1 MKTSTGKASGISLA
15 AMLFGFRLARCFLLA
30 AVSRFAKLGQVTTR
44 YGQTYFWR
52 GTAIG
57 LDTSYD
63 DMDLNTPIIAVG
75 WFSGPHMASV
85 AVVAWPLRWAA
96 RHPTAFASDSSC
108 NTQLVRALLPLE
120 TDKWESNDEVC
131 MKDVA
136 FSGIHFPRCSLTLE
150 ISTNCVGVK
159 CGHPDPDMDNSND
172 AACHTEQPFGYL
184 ALSLQY
190 V

>member
-1 MKTSTGKASGISLA
+1 MLPSSRSLEVRKTWAGNYQVRTDLFLA
-15 AMLFGFRLARCFLLA
+15 GNCYWP
-30 AVSRFAKLGQVTTR
+30 G
-44 YGQTYFWR
+44 Y
-52 GTAIG
+52 
-57 LDTSYD
+57 YD

-120 TDKWESNDEVC
+120 TDKWESNDEAC